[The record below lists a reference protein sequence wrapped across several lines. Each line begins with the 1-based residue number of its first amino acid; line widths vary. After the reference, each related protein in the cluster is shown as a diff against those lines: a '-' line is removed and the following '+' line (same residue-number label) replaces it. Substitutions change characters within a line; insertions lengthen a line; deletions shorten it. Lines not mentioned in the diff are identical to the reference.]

1 MAIKGHNIRIFGIE
15 NCENVR
21 SAICWLKENNITY
34 EFFNL
39 KLNKIDDHVFR
50 HWLELIDIS
59 KIINKRSKT
68 WRNLAKKEKIMLEN
82 PVSAVD
88 TVTKFPLILKRPI
101 LQINDQEI
109 IIGFSI
115 DSYSKK
121 FRKQK

>member
-50 HWLELIDIS
+50 HWLKLIDIS